1 MRVRVGVRVRVRGPT
16 PARSCSGCSR
26 RPSAWSS
33 SGRSP
38 RAAGCSPGSAPL
50 CEDECVPHYL
60 EDLAAGQTFTTP
72 GRTITEADVVSFASW
87 TNDNNQ
93 VHTDVEFAARTR
105 YGQRIVHGMLGA
117 SLCVGL
123 IARTGVFEGSAV
135 ALLGIDQWRF
145 TAPVFIGDTVTC
157 QVEILSTR
165 LTSSGTTGI
174 VERMVTLRNQH
185 DEVVQQGRMDVM
197 VLTRAAAIS

>member
-1 MRVRVGVRVRVRGPT
+1 M
-16 PARSCSGCSR
+16 
-26 RPSAWSS
+26 
-33 SGRSP
+33 
-38 RAAGCSPGSAPL
+38 
-50 CEDECVPHYL
+50 PHYF

-93 VHTDVEFAARTR
+93 VHTDVEFAGKTR
-105 YGQRIVHGMLGA
+105 YGQRIVHGLLGT
-117 SLCVGL
+117 SLCLGL

-145 TAPVFIGDTVTC
+145 TEPVFIGDTVTC
-157 QVEILSTR
+157 TVEVLGTR

-174 VERMVTLRNQH
+174 VERAVALRNQH
-185 DEVVQQGRMDVM
+185 GTVVQQGRMDVM
-197 VLTRAAAIS
+197 VLTRDAAID

>member
-1 MRVRVGVRVRVRGPT
+1 M
-16 PARSCSGCSR
+16 A
-26 RPSAWSS
+26 
-33 SGRSP
+33 
-38 RAAGCSPGSAPL
+38 
-50 CEDECVPHYL
+50 HYL

-72 GRTITEADVVSFASW
+72 GRTITEADVMSFASW

-105 YGQRIVHGMLGA
+105 YGQRVVHGLLGT
-117 SLCVGL
+117 SLCLGL

-157 QVEILSTR
+157 EVEILGTR

-174 VERMVTLRNQH
+174 VERRVALRNQH
-185 DEVVQQGRMDVM
+185 GEVVQQGRMDVM
-197 VLTRAAAIS
+197 VLTRDAAIG